1 VERAAVLRQLER
13 WMLTYEEKGERI
25 VVRDGGRWMSLLLE
39 DGQWRYVTA
48 KGQGTFR
55 DDASLERA
63 LERAF
68 PE

>member
-39 DGQWRYVTA
+39 DGQWRYVIA